1 MDMAEYTVG
10 YLYTTKDMP
19 LVLGGEDDIE
29 PIVDSDAS
37 HGTGPNSRSIT
48 GELTRLNEKS
58 GAISAKSKAQT
69 SVKLS
74 SFESELDN
82 TTTNIKTANRVYNT
96 LTELTIDSKQPR
108 VRQDNEAMIN
118 FVKGNASARGA
129 RHMEL
134 RMFYTREEYYKGRVN
149 LEHRSGKILTADKLT
164 KLGNVEEHRRF
175 AADIQGLIL
184 LGYDYY
190 NRVSKSVEEC
200 KADSV

>member
-1 MDMAEYTVG
+1 MDMAEYIVG
-10 YLYTTKDMP
+10 YLITTKKMP
-19 LVLGGEDDIE
+19 LVLGGKGDIK

-37 HGTGPNSRSIT
+37 HGTGPNSRSIS
-48 GELTRLNEKS
+48 GELIRLNEKA

-74 SFESELDN
+74 SFESELNN

-149 LEHRSGKILTADKLT
+149 LEHR
-164 KLGNVEEHRRF
+164 
-175 AADIQGLIL
+175 
-184 LGYDYY
+184 
-190 NRVSKSVEEC
+190 
-200 KADSV
+200 

>member
-1 MDMAEYTVG
+1 
-10 YLYTTKDMP
+10 
-19 LVLGGEDDIE
+19 
-29 PIVDSDAS
+29 
-37 HGTGPNSRSIT
+37 
-48 GELTRLNEKS
+48 
-58 GAISAKSKAQT
+58 
-69 SVKLS
+69 
-74 SFESELDN
+74 
-82 TTTNIKTANRVYNT
+82 
-96 LTELTIDSKQPR
+96 
-108 VRQDNEAMIN
+108 MIN

-164 KLGNVEEHRRF
+164 KLGNIEEHRRF

-190 NRVSKSVEEC
+190 NRVSTAVEEY

>member
-1 MDMAEYTVG
+1 MKRQEQYQ
-10 YLYTTKDMP
+10 
-19 LVLGGEDDIE
+19 
-29 PIVDSDAS
+29 
-37 HGTGPNSRSIT
+37 
-48 GELTRLNEKS
+48 LNLML
-58 GAISAKSKAQT
+58 T

-74 SFESELDN
+74 SFETELDN
-82 TTTNIKTANRVYNT
+82 TTTNIKTTNRVYNT

-134 RMFYTREEYYKGRVN
+134 RIFYTREEYYKGRVN
-149 LEHRSGKILTADKLT
+149 LEHRSGKRLTADKLT
-164 KLGNVEEHRRF
+164 KLENVEEHRKF

-184 LGYDYY
+184 LEYDYY
-190 NRVSKSVEEC
+190 NRVSTAVEEY

>member
-1 MDMAEYTVG
+1 M
-10 YLYTTKDMP
+10 
-19 LVLGGEDDIE
+19 
-29 PIVDSDAS
+29 
-37 HGTGPNSRSIT
+37 
-48 GELTRLNEKS
+48 
-58 GAISAKSKAQT
+58 
-69 SVKLS
+69 S

-118 FVKGNASARGA
+118 FVKGRSGSKGT

-134 RMFYTREEYYKGRVN
+134 RMFYTREEYYKGRVQ

-164 KLGNVEEHRRF
+164 KLGNVEEHRIF
-175 AADIQGLIL
+175 AADIQGLSL

-190 NRVSKSVEEC
+190 NKINTTVAEC